1 MHKPFAQNIIQISF
15 PPNCNN
21 LQILIQF
28 ANQTDTGKV
37 KPIKIDAVLV
47 WLWSSK
53 CSDLRVAYLPPISSF
68 FPQFYPAAKT
78 ILTSARWA
86 LKIKNYTH
94 KI

>member
-1 MHKPFAQNIIQISF
+1 MQKPFAQNIIQISF

-47 WLWSSK
+47 WL
-53 CSDLRVAYLPPISSF
+53 
-68 FPQFYPAAKT
+68 
-78 ILTSARWA
+78 
-86 LKIKNYTH
+86 
-94 KI
+94 

>member
-1 MHKPFAQNIIQISF
+1 MYKYFLNNSYKSCCHYNFNFNHFPIMQKPFAQNIIQISF

-47 WLWSSK
+47 WL
-53 CSDLRVAYLPPISSF
+53 
-68 FPQFYPAAKT
+68 
-78 ILTSARWA
+78 
-86 LKIKNYTH
+86 
-94 KI
+94 

>member
-1 MHKPFAQNIIQISF
+1 MAVFFFVFTAGKVGESGEIITHTHTRPLRLFAIFIGCQMADTCQISF

-47 WLWSSK
+47 WL
-53 CSDLRVAYLPPISSF
+53 
-68 FPQFYPAAKT
+68 
-78 ILTSARWA
+78 
-86 LKIKNYTH
+86 
-94 KI
+94 